1 MKLLVPISSLMYL
14 HVYSF
19 FKNSD
24 QCEVKSVRS
33 DAKIDEKE
41 YYFFWD
47 PELHV
52 ASAEWT
58 ATIKFTAI

>member
-19 FKNSD
+19 FKKSD
-24 QCEVKSVRS
+24 QCKIKIVRS
-33 DAKIDEKE
+33 DAKTDEKE
-41 YYFFWD
+41 YYFLWN

-52 ASAEWT
+52 ASSE
-58 ATIKFTAI
+58 